1 MIIKA
6 YTNQFPGQ
14 CVLIDGAQDVIIHR
28 NLFSDRDVGPDY
40 GINITC
46 MRYIDDPE
54 KDTEIKAPTDHFM
67 FIDYVQ
73 KGIGTRLVIRNYAYV
88 CNDDGK
94 TIEKVSTK

>member
-6 YTNQFPGQ
+6 YTNEFPGK
-14 CVLIDGAQDVIIHR
+14 CVLIDSAEDVVVHR
-28 NLFSDRDVGPDY
+28 NLFSNQSVGPDF
-40 GINITC
+40 GQINTL
-46 MRYIDDPE
+46 RYIDDPE
-54 KDTEIKAPTDHFM
+54 KKAETDASCDQFM

-94 TIEKVSTK
+94 TIEKVSAK